1 MMNNIEA
8 EIEVL
13 GAILTD
19 DKNLPNCLDKINEE
33 DFYLERHKIL
43 FRKMKELYAIGKRVN
58 LINIVN
64 YIGKEKIIEV
74 GGISYISSLIE
85 GGRNLDIKSYLEI
98 IKECSL
104 KRKLKVSLEKSL
116 EALLKGEEDLS
127 AIKTRIYK
135 GLETGDEIKRNILED
150 KDLMFK
156 TLEEIENRF
165 NKGGEVLGMETG
177 YKSLDRL
184 LNGLKKGE
192 LVILA
197 GRPAMGKTVTALN
210 IMDGLADRG
219 YKVLLNELEMTE
231 EAIGMR
237 RLAYRTNTKSIAIQ
251 NGRLTE
257 EEFIKITNEYSL
269 LSKRGNVY
277 TDCSYNQTLMSIM
290 SRAKVL
296 KETKGL
302 DVLIIDYLGLMEMK
316 IKDTRANAVGE
327 ITRGLKILAKKL
339 DINIILLCQLSRN
352 VEGRMDKRLMLS
364 DLRDSGSIEQ
374 DADVVIFT
382 YRDSYYNKEVT
393 EEEIELIVAKN
404 RNGKDGIV
412 KFKFYGEYQ
421 KIA

>member
-13 GAILTD
+13 GAILND

-64 YIGKEKIIEV
+64 YIGKEKIIEF
-74 GGISYISSLIE
+74 GGVSYISSLIE

-277 TDCSYNQTLMSIM
+277 TDCSYNQTLMSII

-352 VEGRMDKRLMLS
+352 VEGRMDKRPMLS

>member
-19 DKNLPNCLDKINEE
+19 DKNLPNCLDEINEE

-43 FRKMKELYAIGKRVN
+43 FRKMKELYAVGKRVN

-64 YIGKEKIIEV
+64 YIGKEKIIEF
-74 GGISYISSLIE
+74 GGVSYISSLIE

-116 EALLKGEEDLS
+116 EALIKGEEDLS

-352 VEGRMDKRLMLS
+352 VEGRMDKRPMLS

>member
-1 MMNNIEA
+1 MNNIEA

-13 GAILTD
+13 GAILND

-64 YIGKEKIIEV
+64 YIGKEKIIEF
-74 GGISYISSLIE
+74 GGVSYISSLIE
-85 GGRNLDIKSYLEI
+85 GGRNLDINSYLEI

-116 EALLKGEEDLS
+116 EALIKGEEELS

-352 VEGRMDKRLMLS
+352 VEGRMDKRPMLS

>member
-1 MMNNIEA
+1 MNNIEA

-19 DKNLPNCLDKINEE
+19 DKNLPNCLDEINEE

-43 FRKMKELYAIGKRVN
+43 FRKMKELYAVGKRVN

-64 YIGKEKIIEV
+64 YIGKEKIIEF
-74 GGISYISSLIE
+74 GGVSYISSLIE

-116 EALLKGEEDLS
+116 EALIKGEEDLS

-352 VEGRMDKRLMLS
+352 VEGRMDKRPMLS

>member
-1 MMNNIEA
+1 MKNIEA

-13 GAILTD
+13 GAILND
-19 DKNLPNCLDKINEE
+19 DKNLPNCLDEITER

-43 FRKMKELYAIGKRVN
+43 FRKMKELYAVGKRVN
-58 LINIVN
+58 LINIAN

-85 GGRNLDIKSYLEI
+85 GGRNLDVKSYLEI

-104 KRKLKVSLEKSL
+104 KRKLKLSLEKSL
-116 EALLKGEEDLS
+116 EALLKGEEDLNS
-127 AIKTRIYK
+127 IKTRIYK
-135 GLETGDEIKRNILED
+135 GLENENEIKRNILDD

-257 EEFIKITNEYSL
+257 EEFIKITNEYNL
-269 LSKRGNVY
+269 LAKRGNVY
-277 TDCSYNQTLMSIM
+277 TDCSYHQTLMSIM

-352 VEGRMDKRLMLS
+352 VEGRMDKRPMLS

-412 KFKFYGEYQ
+412 KFKFYGEFQ

>member
-13 GAILTD
+13 GAILND

-64 YIGKEKIIEV
+64 YIGKEKIIEF
-74 GGISYISSLIE
+74 GGVSYISSLIE

-116 EALLKGEEDLS
+116 EALLKGEENLS

-177 YKSLDRL
+177 YKALDRL

-352 VEGRMDKRLMLS
+352 VEGRMDKRPMLS

>member
-13 GAILTD
+13 GAILND

-64 YIGKEKIIEV
+64 YIGKEKIIEF
-74 GGISYISSLIE
+74 GGVSYISSLIE
-85 GGRNLDIKSYLEI
+85 GGRNLDINSYLEI

-116 EALLKGEEDLS
+116 EALIKGEEELS

-352 VEGRMDKRLMLS
+352 VEGRMDKRPMLS